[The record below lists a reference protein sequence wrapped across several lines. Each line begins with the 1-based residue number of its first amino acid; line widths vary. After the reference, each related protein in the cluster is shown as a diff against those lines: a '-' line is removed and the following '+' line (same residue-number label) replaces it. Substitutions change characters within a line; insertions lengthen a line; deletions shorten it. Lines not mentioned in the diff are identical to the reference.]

1 MILEKIENKGKE
13 LLQEVLDGLPELED
27 GKNVCLALSGGLDS
41 TLLLYVLVKKYG
53 VYRVKTL
60 SFDYG
65 QRHVVE
71 LEKAKTTADRLGVFH
86 QLIDLK
92 YLGEL
97 VKNTCSLIQESELKP
112 KTAEEN
118 SGVPQVSTYVPQR
131 NSIFAFNTAAFAEAN
146 NCRYIFQ
153 ALNATDEY
161 SYPDNGSHYV
171 SLINNVLRVNRENLI
186 EFLTPFVEMYKED
199 ELLIAKEIST
209 EIEYYINQDMWSCY
223 NGDGGSGK
231 HCGVCNTDSELLSG
245 YVNAGYSDKEILD
258 IFNISDDKLKELRK
272 NLG

>member
-1 MILEKIENKGKE
+1 MSLQNKGKE
-13 LLQEVLDGLPELED
+13 LLQDVLDNLPDLEE

-41 TLLLYVLVKKYG
+41 TTLAYVLVKKYG
-53 VYRVKTL
+53 ADKVKTL

-65 QRHVVE
+65 QRHIIE
-71 LEKAKTTADRLGVFH
+71 LEKAKTTADKLGVYH

-97 VKNTCSLIQESELKP
+97 VKESCSLIQASGLKP

-118 SGVPQVSTYVPQR
+118 AGVPQVSTYVPQR

-171 SLINNVLRVNRENLI
+171 SLINNVLSVNRENLI

-199 ELLIAKEIST
+199 ELLIAKEISA
-209 EIEYYINQDMWSCY
+209 EISYYINQDMWSCY
-223 NGDGGSGK
+223 NGDDGSGK
-231 HCGVCNTDSELLSG
+231 HCGHCNTDSELLSG
-245 YVNAGYSDKEILD
+245 YINAGYRDNEILD
-258 IFNISDDKLKELRK
+258 IFNISIEKLHKLRESI
-272 NLG
+272 

>member
-1 MILEKIENKGKE
+1 MQENKGKE
-13 LLQEVLDGLPELED
+13 LLQEVLDTLPELEE

-41 TLLLYVLVKKYG
+41 TTLLYVLVKKYG
-53 VYRVKTL
+53 ADRVKTL

-65 QRHVVE
+65 QRHIIE
-71 LEKAKTTADRLGVFH
+71 LNKAKTTADRLGVYH

-97 VKNTCSLIQESELKP
+97 VKGSCSLIQASELKP

-118 SGVPQVSTYVPQR
+118 SGLPQVSTYVPQR

-146 NCRYIFQ
+146 SCRYIFQ

-161 SYPDNGSHYV
+161 SYPDNGSYYV
-171 SLINNVLRVNRENLI
+171 SLINNVLSVNRENLI

-199 ELLIAKEIST
+199 ELLIAKEISS
-209 EIEYYINQDMWSCY
+209 EIGYYINQDMWSCY
-223 NGDGGSGK
+223 NGDDGSGK
-231 HCGVCNTDSELLSG
+231 HCSVCNTDSELLTG
-245 YVNAGYSDKEILD
+245 YVNAGYSNKEILD
-258 IFNISDDKLKELRK
+258 IFNISEDRLIELRK
-272 NLG
+272 SLDKF